1 MHLNVFT
8 DPAFTLIDSKRLFD
22 VIQNR
27 KMTSATLCRKANY
40 ICEITMK
47 QDKILNHYRR
57 DNYNINHQ
65 YVYYT

>member
-40 ICEITMK
+40 M
-47 QDKILNHYRR
+47 
-57 DNYNINHQ
+57 
-65 YVYYT
+65 